1 MQGKIIMKDKPETVQ
16 LTVAVSRPGAY
27 SLVQGL
33 SIDSSILG
41 VNVKVTSPKFEYT
54 LIVDHSEEM

>member
-1 MQGKIIMKDKPETVQ
+1 MKDKPETVQ